1 MQRKILTALTCAVS
15 LAAVT
20 AANATPPGFG
30 GGSPHGAGS
39 PHDASPHAA
48 GSPHGG
54 GMGMGHAA
62 TRGEGDPKARG
73 VQHWWPQQVDLSE
86 LRKNRTIPNPHGEDF
101 DYAAEFAKLD
111 LAEVKG
117 EVAKVLTSSQDW
129 WPADYGSYAGLFI
142 RLAWHSAGTYRTGD
156 GRGGSDGGQ
165 LRFEPLNSWPDN
177 GNLDKARR
185 LLWPVKQKYGKSL
198 SWADLMV
205 LAGNVALE
213 QSGFKTFGFAGGRA
227 DNWQPEL
234 VYWGAERKFL
244 ERDVRYKDGE
254 LEQPLA
260 ASQLALIYVN
270 PEGPEGNPEIL
281 KAADQIRTTF
291 GRMGM
296 NDEETVALIV
306 GGHTLGKAHGA
317 RKASE
322 CVGPEPAAE
331 GVEKQGLGWKNRCGT
346 GVGADATTS
355 GLEGAWTATPVN
367 WSNNYVENLYAFEWK
382 QSRSPNGAIQWVPEN
397 EEEVRFVPDA
407 HIEGKFHA
415 PIMFTTDLALRY
427 DPEYGKVTK
436 RWLENPGQMDEA
448 FARAWFKLTH
458 RDMGPST
465 RYVGAEAPTE
475 AMIWQDPVPTAD
487 YAIITEADIDALK
500 GSILGSDLT
509 NSELVRA
516 AWASA
521 GTYRDTDYRGGAN
534 GARVRLAPQNG
545 WDANSPDELSKV
557 LGVLEGI
564 QADFNA
570 GAEGGRKVSIAD
582 LIVLGGNAAIE
593 RAAQQAG
600 HSIRVPFT
608 PGRTDATA
616 EMTDAASIEM
626 LKPAADGFRNYYS
639 ERARLSPADMLI
651 DKADTLTLTVPEMTA
666 LVGGLRALDAN
677 VGGAKHGVFTD
688 TPGTLTNDFFVNL
701 LDMANEWKPV
711 DGEEGVF
718 EGRDR
723 KTGEMKWTATEVD
736 LVFGSNS
743 ELRAVAETYA
753 FDGAEKTFAEDFV
766 NAWAK
771 VMELDRFDVK

>member
-1 MQRKILTALTCAVS
+1 
-15 LAAVT
+15 
-20 AANATPPGFG
+20 
-30 GGSPHGAGS
+30 
-39 PHDASPHAA
+39 
-48 GSPHGG
+48 
-54 GMGMGHAA
+54 MGHAA
-62 TRGEGDPKARG
+62 MRGESDPKARS
-73 VQHWWPQQVDLSE
+73 VQHWWPDQVDLSE
-86 LRKNRTIPNPHGEDF
+86 LRKNRYTANPHGDDF

-111 LAEVKG
+111 LEQVKG
-117 EVAKVLTSSQDW
+117 EVARVLTSSQDW

-142 RLAWHSAGTYRTGD
+142 RLAWHSAGTYRSGD

-213 QSGFKTFGFAGGRA
+213 QSGFKTYAFAGGRA

-244 ERDVRYKDGE
+244 DSDVRYKDGE
-254 LEQPLA
+254 LEEPLG

-281 KAADQIRTTF
+281 KSAQQIRTTF

-317 RKASE
+317 RKADE

-331 GVEKQGLGWKNRCGT
+331 GVDEQGLGWKNSCGT
-346 GVGADATTS
+346 GAGADATTS

-382 QSRSPNGAIQWVPEN
+382 LSESPNGAKQWVPEN

-407 HIEGKFHA
+407 HVPGKFHA

-427 DPEYGKVTK
+427 DPEYGKITQ
-436 RWLENPGQMDEA
+436 RWLENPGQMDDA

-465 RYVGAEAPTE
+465 RYVGAEAPSE
-475 AMIWQDPVPTAD
+475 ALVWQDPVPKAD
-487 YAIITEADIDALK
+487 YAMVTDADIDRLK
-500 GSILGSDLT
+500 RSIFASGLS

-521 GTYRDTDYRGGAN
+521 STYRETDYRGGAN

-545 WDANSPDELSKV
+545 WEVNSPDELGRV
-557 LGVLEGI
+557 LLVLEDI

-570 GAEGGRKVSIAD
+570 RNTGGRKVSVAD
-582 LIVLGGNAAIE
+582 LIVIGGNAAIE

-600 HSIRVPFT
+600 HSISVPFT
-608 PGRTDATA
+608 PGRTDASA
-616 EMTDAASIEM
+616 QMTDEASINL

-666 LVGGLRALDAN
+666 LVGGLRALNAN
-677 VGGAKHGVFTD
+677 VGAVQHGVLTGS
-688 TPGTLTNDFFVNL
+688 PETLTNDFFVNL
-701 LDMANEWKPV
+701 LDMSTEWKPV

-718 EGRDR
+718 EGLDR
-723 KTGEMKWTATEVD
+723 QTGERKWTATEVD

-766 NAWAK
+766 KAWVK